1 MKPSPIA
8 DPGTKPYWEGLKQER
23 ILLKRCLNCGN
34 THFYPRELC
43 PHCYSDDLDWVE
55 ASGNGTVYSY
65 TVVHRPAGPAYA
77 DDVPYTVAVVELA
90 EGPRMMSWITG
101 GKEVRIGA
109 PVKATFVTVGDTV
122 LPMFEL
128 LSD

>member
-1 MKPSPIA
+1 MKPAPIV
-8 DPGTKPYWEGLKQER
+8 DPGTEPYWEALKQRR
-23 ILLKRCLNCGN
+23 ILLKRCQSCGK

-55 ASGNGTVYSY
+55 ASGKGTVYSY
-65 TVVHRPAGPAYA
+65 TVVHRSAGPAYA

-101 GKEVRIGA
+101 DDEVQIGA
-109 PVKATFVTVGDTV
+109 HVKVTFVTVDDIV
-122 LPMFEL
+122 LPMFEPV
-128 LSD
+128 SD